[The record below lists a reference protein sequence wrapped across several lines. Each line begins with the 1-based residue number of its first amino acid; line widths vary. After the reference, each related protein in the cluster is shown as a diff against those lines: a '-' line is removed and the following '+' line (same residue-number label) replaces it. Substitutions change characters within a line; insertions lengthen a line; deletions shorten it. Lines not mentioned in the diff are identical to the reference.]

1 MKSRDS
7 NKYYVYIYK
16 DIKGNIFYVG
26 KGKNNRAYNGE
37 RNYQCELYKK
47 LNDWKVEIIS
57 YFKDEKE
64 ALENELKLIKKYKE
78 EGHPI
83 TNIIWVNENT
93 TINIFSEEKIS
104 HIKYILFLRENNV
117 IKISDND
124 IFKEFQTHF
133 KMLQDCKNNIYK
145 NIRMTIPDD
154 IEEIIKKYH
163 IDVLN
168 DDEIKIA
175 NIKYLCELNKKG
187 VIRATLKEIGD
198 EFGISNTLVS
208 NYEKEQVRADIA
220 PKKPIDLHKYLCK
233 YKPDRLIKEQLR
245 WSMVKWVYDKK
256 ESGFFNMTNRDIA
269 DIFEIPHGTIE
280 DINRKNIEAIKPIQE
295 ILIKLHQFM

>member
-1 MKSRDS
+1 
-7 NKYYVYIYK
+7 
-16 DIKGNIFYVG
+16 
-26 KGKNNRAYNGE
+26 
-37 RNYQCELYKK
+37 
-47 LNDWKVEIIS
+47 
-57 YFKDEKE
+57 
-64 ALENELKLIKKYKE
+64 
-78 EGHPI
+78 
-83 TNIIWVNENT
+83 
-93 TINIFSEEKIS
+93 
-104 HIKYILFLRENNV
+104 
-117 IKISDND
+117 
-124 IFKEFQTHF
+124 
-133 KMLQDCKNNIYK
+133 MLQDCKNNIYK

-187 VIRATLKEIGD
+187 VIKATLKEIGD

-233 YKPDRLIKEQLR
+233 YKPDRLTKEQLK
-245 WSMVKWVYDKK
+245 WSMAKWVYDKK
-256 ESGFFNMTNRDIA
+256 ENGFLNMTNRDIA
-269 DIFEIPHGTIE
+269 DIFEISHGTIG
-280 DINRKNIEAIKPIQE
+280 DVNRKNIEPIKPTQE

>member
-78 EGHPI
+78 GHPI
-83 TNIIWVNENT
+83 TNIIGVNENT

-104 HIKYILFLRENNV
+104 HIKYILFLEKIMLLKFLIIIYLKNFKLTLKCYRIV
-117 IKISDND
+117 KIIFIKI
-124 IFKEFQTHF
+124 
-133 KMLQDCKNNIYK
+133 
-145 NIRMTIPDD
+145 
-154 IEEIIKKYH
+154 
-163 IDVLN
+163 
-168 DDEIKIA
+168 
-175 NIKYLCELNKKG
+175 
-187 VIRATLKEIGD
+187 
-198 EFGISNTLVS
+198 
-208 NYEKEQVRADIA
+208 
-220 PKKPIDLHKYLCK
+220 
-233 YKPDRLIKEQLR
+233 
-245 WSMVKWVYDKK
+245 
-256 ESGFFNMTNRDIA
+256 
-269 DIFEIPHGTIE
+269 
-280 DINRKNIEAIKPIQE
+280 
-295 ILIKLHQFM
+295 